1 MKAIAL
7 AISLAALSINPV
19 LAQDPTPMPAAEY
32 RAGLVAYEQ
41 AVTAS
46 SEAADEA
53 SDAMLTVANVTA
65 RLEVSVA
72 MGKSELERLE
82 TIVPEPCYAD
92 AHAQYLDYSAYFIAT
107 MQESILP
114 ALQDANTILD
124 IIPVANAVGAEIES
138 RFPAFHVFPDP
149 EATPEPNTMQIG
161 SEAEFQHLRAFD
173 TLNTCEGLMASP
185 APSGEPSAG

>member
-7 AISLAALSINPV
+7 AISLAALTINPA

-41 AVTAS
+41 AVAAS
-46 SEAADEA
+46 NEAADEG
-53 SDAMLTVANVTA
+53 SDTMLTVSRVTA
-65 RLEVSVA
+65 HLAVSVA
-72 MGKSELERLE
+72 MVQSQLARLE

-114 ALQDANTILD
+114 ALQDANAILD
-124 IIPVANAVGAEIES
+124 IIPVADAVGAEMES
-138 RFPAFHVFPDP
+138 RFPAFHVFP
-149 EATPEPNTMQIG
+149 EATPAPDTIQIG
-161 SEAEFQHLRAFD
+161 SKAEFQYLRPFD

-185 APSGEPSAG
+185 APSGEGAG